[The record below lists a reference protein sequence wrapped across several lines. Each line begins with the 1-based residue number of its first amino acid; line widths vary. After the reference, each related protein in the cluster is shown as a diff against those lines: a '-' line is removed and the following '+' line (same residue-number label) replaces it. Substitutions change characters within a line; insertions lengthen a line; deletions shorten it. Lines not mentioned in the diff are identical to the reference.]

1 MRPAFQGD
9 CVISSAQEQSMG
21 GNDALVLGHF
31 NEFTPG
37 QSGGAVWGWWDGEPW
52 PRVIGVGSTIGSTAV
67 QSPTGSTTGDNE
79 FGGGPALSTLISW
92 ARDNFPA

>member
-1 MRPAFQGD
+1 
-9 CVISSAQEQSMG
+9 MG

-52 PRVIGVGSTIGSTAV
+52 PRVIGVGSTVGSTAV
-67 QSPTGSTTGDNE
+67 
-79 FGGGPALSTLISW
+79 
-92 ARDNFPA
+92 